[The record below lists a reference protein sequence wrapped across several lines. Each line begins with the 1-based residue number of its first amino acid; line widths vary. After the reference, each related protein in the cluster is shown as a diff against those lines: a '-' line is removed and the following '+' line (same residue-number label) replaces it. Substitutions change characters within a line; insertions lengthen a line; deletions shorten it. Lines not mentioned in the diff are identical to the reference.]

1 MRLSKI
7 ILSLLLMIV
16 CGFPSHAQTS
26 RKKQIRS
33 THTKTQTQSSLLAY
47 RQDFWNNPPQPTG
60 WTNDFDDLFTDEEKA
75 RLDGMISLFERETEE
90 VQICIVTL
98 DSLCTSARRF
108 DSLAVHIANV
118 WGVGTKGKNNGITIC
133 ISKAYHRVRICNG
146 DGIKTVLSDAETK
159 RILDAHFIPAF
170 KQSRYF
176 QGTWDGVNALIA
188 ALKQG

>member
-1 MRLSKI
+1 MRLLKF
-7 ILSLLLMIV
+7 ILSFFLAIA
-16 CGFPSHAQTS
+16 CCFHCDAQTS

-33 THTKTQTQSSLLAY
+33 AHTKTQTQSSLLAY

-75 RLDGMISLFERETEE
+75 RLDGMISLFERETE

-108 DSLAVHIANV
+108 DSLAVHIANT
-118 WGVGTKGKNNGITIC
+118 WGVGAKGKNSGITIC
-133 ISKAYHRVRICNG
+133 ISKAYHRVRICNS

-159 RILDAHFIPAF
+159 QILDAHFIPAF